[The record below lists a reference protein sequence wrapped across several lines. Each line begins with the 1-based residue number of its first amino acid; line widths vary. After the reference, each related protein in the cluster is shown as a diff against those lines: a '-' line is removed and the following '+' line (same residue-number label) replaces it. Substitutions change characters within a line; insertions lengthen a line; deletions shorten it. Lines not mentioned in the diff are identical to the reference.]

1 MEEEGAGRRGVKEKE
16 KKTEDMEKL
25 GQPVL
30 NYLNT

>member
-1 MEEEGAGRRGVKEKE
+1 MEEEGARRRGVKEKE
-16 KKTEDMEKL
+16 KKTEEVKKL